1 MDRRAGDR
9 LEKQTILIVDDTP
22 ESIAIVIS
30 SLEGQYRVK
39 VAISG
44 EKGLQIAC
52 SNDPPD
58 LILLDVMM
66 PGMDGYEVCSHLKK
80 EPQTADIPIIF
91 LTSKDET
98 EEEMRGL
105 ELGAVDYLIK
115 PVSPPILLARVRTHL
130 KIKKVSDYLKDK
142 LEQAYLLLK
151 S

>member
-44 EKGLQIAC
+44 EKGLQIAF

-91 LTSKDET
+91 LTSKDEI

-115 PVSPPILLARVRTHL
+115 PVSPPILLARVQTHL